1 MNNKIVQVTLDKIE
15 KCLSDGK
22 FENVESEIIELKDL
36 STGSEWTSLKES
48 INAFLNTH
56 DGIII
61 TGIRERDR
69 KYSFPGYNEKNLQNY
84 LNLRNAFTNDDG
96 HHIDLIDQL
105 HFETRSLLDKNVK
118 IIYVSSMSDDLKYIL
133 FNGKALE
140 RKSTADIEVSKDKIE
155 AQKQYK
161 LEELPYRKE
170 ILPIPNSTIT
180 NIDIGKL
187 NDYIQLLNKEVKVQN
202 LFAENDYEST
212 KPFLT
217 KRFFI
222 KGNEVTYLGM
232 LVCGKD
238 PYHFLEFKCEVD
250 CFVESEMLVASNKK
264 VISDTV
270 ISLMEESYR
279 FITNNI
285 QVGVS
290 LDKSGTKV
298 HEYPLRVIRESLN
311 NALAH
316 RDYTINKN
324 INISIKPN
332 EEIEIKNPGKFKEK
346 LIIRAEDEGTLIRRV
361 IPGNPN
367 TQNPKLAAI
376 LKVFDKWEG
385 KGYGMATLVNTCL
398 ANKIELPYYKV
409 SLEEIALVI
418 PKGNLLDEKS
428 KYWLKSYWNYIKN
441 KLGDEP
447 TYKQE
452 IILTYLYKSELMN
465 QQERYTILLTSDND
479 NYKTLNSLIPSG
491 LIYKSRYSH
500 TLYPVYLIDRVLG
513 KSNFDKELKGLFGAD
528 YKFLNTYHKKT
539 LNVIYRYSKHNKE
552 PITAKA
558 VADELYIEESDTGSK
573 YTTFVRKISAY
584 CSKMASPKMNLL
596 IKNKG
601 YSINFNYKIIDSLF

>member
-1 MNNKIVQVTLDKIE
+1 MNNNIVQDTLDKIE
-15 KCLSDGK
+15 KALRTGV

-36 STGSEWTSLKES
+36 STKSEWNSLKES

-61 TGIRERDR
+61 TGVRERD
-69 KYSFPGYNEKNLQNY
+69 KNFSFPGYNENNLSNY
-84 LNLRNAFTNDDG
+84 LNLGDAFTDDDG
-96 HHIDLIDQL
+96 NPLDLIDQL
-105 HFETRSLLDKNVK
+105 FFEDYSLLDKKVK
-118 IIYVSSMSDDLKYIL
+118 VIYVSGVSDDLKYIL
-133 FNGKALE
+133 FNGKAYE
-140 RKSTADIEVSKDKIE
+140 RKSSADIIISEERIRT
-155 AQKQYK
+155 QKQYK
-161 LEELPYRKE
+161 VDELPYRKE
-170 ILPIPNSTIT
+170 ILPVPSAFIKD
-180 NIDIGKL
+180 IDIGKL

-202 LFAENDYEST
+202 LFAESDYESV
-212 KPFLT
+212 KPFLD

-222 KGNEVTYLGM
+222 KNDAVTYLGM
-232 LVCGKD
+232 LVCGKE
-238 PYHFLEFKCEVD
+238 PYRFLEFKCEVD
-250 CFVESEMLVASNKK
+250 CFVDSEMLVASNKK

-279 FITNNI
+279 FVTNNI

-324 INISIKPN
+324 TNISIKPN
-332 EEIEIKNPGKFKEK
+332 KEIEIKNPGKFKEK
-346 LIIRAEDEGTLIRRV
+346 LIIRADDDGNVIRRI

-398 ANKIELPYYKV
+398 VNTIDLPYYKI

-418 PKGNLLDEKS
+418 PKGKLLNEKS
-428 KYWLKSYWNYIKN
+428 KFWLKSYWNYIKN

-447 TYKQE
+447 TAEQE
-452 IILTYLYKSELMN
+452 IVLSYIYKSELLN
-465 QQERYTILLTSDND
+465 QEEKYTILLTSDND
-479 NYKTLNSLIPSG
+479 YYKTVSSLLPSG
-491 LIYKSRYSH
+491 LIYKSKCSH
-500 TLYPVYLIDRVLG
+500 DLYPIYLVDRVLT
-513 KSNFDKELKGLFGAD
+513 KRNFDKELKDLFGAD
-528 YKFLNTYHKKT
+528 YEFLKSYYKKT
-539 LNVIYRYSKHNKE
+539 LNIVYRYSKYNHE

-558 VADELYIEESDTGSK
+558 VADELYTEEKESGSK
-573 YTTFVRKISAY
+573 YTTFVRKISDY
-584 CSKMASPKMNLL
+584 CSKMSSSKMNLL
-596 IKNKG
+596 IKKKG
-601 YSINFNYKIIDSLF
+601 YSINFNFKIKDSLF